1 MTRNLVC
8 LSLCLMLTAC
18 SPLRPHDSALGD
30 AAEIAGR
37 TLAFPLTLGTSEII
51 LMNDYRRQQERA
63 AYRDWYNSL
72 PPERQAREDLRDA
85 AALNALGLALSG
97 GGPFFSGVP
106 SHPVPSPYRQPITCY
121 GNEAGNNMYINCY

>member
-1 MTRNLVC
+1 MTRNLIC
-8 LSLCLMLTAC
+8 LLLCLMLAAC
-18 SPLRPHDSALGD
+18 SPLRPHDSVLGD

-51 LMNDYRRQQERA
+51 LMNDYRRQQELA

-85 AALNALGLALSG
+85 AALHALGLALSR
-97 GGPFFSGVP
+97 GGPMFNY
-106 SHPVPSPYRQPITCY
+106 PYPRPMTPTYQQPTSCY
-121 GNEAGNNMYINCY
+121 GTESGSALYVNCY